1 MNFSKKEIHYALL
14 GNLLGDAYLRKNI
27 NTQHW
32 VESVHTNK
40 QREYVSWLKDLYE
53 SWGLRTVSRFDFKR
67 KTNYGEFTYSQ
78 VSCKLQTN
86 KHVEHNRLYNKTGV
100 KYFSKYVAKRINVLG
115 LLLWWLDDG
124 SLTIHKKING
134 SVSRHGSLATHNFD
148 YNSQLRIQ
156 KMFKERFDI
165 NVKIYKAEK
174 ETFYIYF
181 NATNFRK
188 FFDLLRPYLHMIPT
202 SMMYKFNMQYVEN
215 RLKNSKSFLKY
226 NLPEQYNLLNNRK

>member
-1 MNFSKKEIHYALL
+1 MKFSKKEIHYALL

-32 VESVHTNK
+32 VESVHTNN
-40 QREYVSWLKDLYE
+40 QREYVIWLKNLYE
-53 SWGLRTVSRFDFKR
+53 SWGLRTTSRFDFKR

-86 KHVEHNRLYNKTGV
+86 RHVEHNRLYNDKGI
-100 KYFSKYVAKRINVLG
+100 KYFSKYVANRINVFG

-124 SLTIHKKING
+124 SLTIHKKSNG
-134 SVSRHGSLATHNFD
+134 SISRHGSLATNNFD
-148 YNSQLRIQ
+148 YESQIRIQ

-165 NVKIYKAEK
+165 DVKIYKAKK

-215 RLKNSKSFLKY
+215 RLKESKSFLKY
-226 NLPEQYNLLNNRK
+226 NLPEQ